1 VTSYAQLHEAAQASL
16 AASTRVVVQVGHCS
30 QAVGATQVAE
40 ALQAELSGYSSVELV
55 IAGCD
60 GACFAA
66 PQVIVTNPSNS
77 IQRYSQVSL
86 DDVPALAAT
95 LTHGDAAQSHPFVN
109 GGRGDLDSFFAA
121 QTRLMLT
128 RCGYI
133 DPTSIN
139 EYIALGGYRGLNAA
153 LSQSPEEVIQ
163 TVLDAG
169 LLGRGGAYFPAAR
182 KWQAARAANES
193 PRYLVVNAEEGEPG
207 LFKDRHI
214 MEGDPHLLLEGMLI
228 ASYATGASE
237 TYIYVNAEANLS
249 AHRIEM
255 AIGQAQDAGLIGDN
269 ILGSGFD
276 CQVTVRRGA
285 GGYVCGEETTL
296 LDTIQGNR
304 REPRL
309 RPPFPAESGL
319 FQRPTVIN
327 NVETLSNVPMI
338 LDSSVPSVPPELR
351 PVAASRDKVGPVE
364 GQPESEF
371 PFLPPFLKGGRE
383 GFSFLGLDS
392 AKGTK
397 LICLSGSVQRPGLA
411 EVPMGSTLRHVIY
424 DIGGGPPP
432 GTDLGVVAVGGP
444 SSGVLPPTELDTEL
458 RPGMLHP
465 SGVVMGAGG
474 IMVMAEGV
482 PVIDVVRQLAA
493 YNAAE
498 SCGKCTPCR
507 EGTPRMVQVLDR
519 LASGSGSTTDLD
531 ELRYLAEIVG
541 AASLCGLGQM
551 SGGPINSALH
561 FFGEELGKL
570 AE

>member
-16 AASTRVVVQVGHCS
+16 AASTRVIVQVGHCS

-40 ALQAELSGYSSVELV
+40 ALQVELSGHSSVDLV

-66 PQVIVTNPSNS
+66 PQVIVTTRSNN

-95 LTHGDAAQSHPFVN
+95 LTRGDAAQSPPFVT
-109 GGRGDLDSFFAA
+109 GGGGDLDSFFAA
-121 QTRLMLT
+121 QTRLLLT

-139 EYIALGGYRGLNAA
+139 EYIALSGYRGLNAA
-153 LSQSPEEVIQ
+153 LSRSPEEVIQ

-182 KWQAARAANES
+182 KWQAARAANGS

-228 ASYATGASE
+228 AAYATGASE

-249 AHRIEM
+249 AQRIET
-255 AIGQAQDAGLIGDN
+255 AIEQAQDAGLIGDN

-338 LDSSVPSVPPELR
+338 LDSSVPSVPPE
-351 PVAASRDKVGPVE
+351 PVE

-371 PFLPPFLKGGRE
+371 PVLPPFVKGGGRG
-383 GFSFLGLDS
+383 GFSDHGLDS

-432 GTDLGVVAVGGP
+432 GTDLGVLAVGGP

-519 LASGSGSTTDLD
+519 LASGSAANTDLE

-551 SGGPINSALH
+551 AGGPINSALH
-561 FFGEELGKL
+561 FFGDELEKL

>member
-1 VTSYAQLHEAAQASL
+1 VTSYAQLHEAAQESL
-16 AASTRVVVQVGHCS
+16 AASTRVIVQVGHCS

-40 ALQAELSGYSSVELV
+40 ALQAELSGHSGVELI

-66 PQVIVTNPSNS
+66 PQVIVTTPSNN
-77 IQRYSQVSL
+77 IQRYSQVSVG
-86 DDVPALAAT
+86 DVAELTAT
-95 LTHGDAAQSHPFVN
+95 LTSGNTPQQTEHPPFVK

-121 QTRLMLT
+121 QTRLLLT

-153 LSQSPEEVIQ
+153 LSRSPEEVIQ

-182 KWQAARAANES
+182 KWQAARAANGS

-228 ASYATGASE
+228 AAYATGASE
-237 TYIYVNAEANLS
+237 TYIYINAEAHLS
-249 AHRIEM
+249 AQRIET

-327 NVETLSNVPMI
+327 NVETLSNVPII
-338 LDSSVPSVPPELR
+338 LSDTTDPPVR
-351 PVAASRDKVGPVE
+351 PEPVE
-364 GQPESEF
+364 GHAEDASPV
-371 PFLPPFLKGGRE
+371 LPQGGRR
-383 GFSFLGLDS
+383 GFSDLGLDS

-397 LICLSGSVQRPGLA
+397 LICLSGLVQRPGLA

-444 SSGVLPPTELDTEL
+444 SSGVLPPTELDMEL

-474 IMVMAEGV
+474 IMVIAEGV

-519 LASGSGSTTDLD
+519 LASGSGSTTDLE
-531 ELRYLAEIVG
+531 ELRYLAEIIG

-561 FFGEELGKL
+561 FFGDELARL
-570 AE
+570 IS

>member
-1 VTSYAQLHEAAQASL
+1 MTSYAQLHEAAQESL
-16 AASTRVVVQVGHCS
+16 AASTRVIVQVGHCS

-40 ALQAELSGYSSVELV
+40 ALQAELSGHSGVELI

-66 PQVIVTNPSNS
+66 PQVIVTTPSNN
-77 IQRYSQVSL
+77 IQRYSQVSVG
-86 DDVPALAAT
+86 DVAELTAT
-95 LTHGDAAQSHPFVN
+95 LTSGNTPQQTEHPPFVK

-121 QTRLMLT
+121 QTRLLLT

-153 LSQSPEEVIQ
+153 LSRSPEEVIQ

-182 KWQAARAANES
+182 KWQAARAANGS

-228 ASYATGASE
+228 AAYATGASE
-237 TYIYVNAEANLS
+237 TYIYINAEAHLS
-249 AHRIEM
+249 AQRIET

-327 NVETLSNVPMI
+327 NVETLSNVPII
-338 LDSSVPSVPPELR
+338 LSDPTDPPVR
-351 PVAASRDKVGPVE
+351 PEPVE
-364 GQPESEF
+364 GHAEDASPV
-371 PFLPPFLKGGRE
+371 LPPFVQGGRR
-383 GFSFLGLDS
+383 GFSDLGLDS

-397 LICLSGSVQRPGLA
+397 LICLSGLVQRPGLA

>member
-1 VTSYAQLHEAAQASL
+1 VTSYAQLHEAAQESL
-16 AASTRVVVQVGHCS
+16 AASTRVIVQVGHCS

-40 ALQAELSGYSSVELV
+40 ALQAVLSGHSGVELI

-66 PQVIVTNPSNS
+66 PQVIVTTPSNN
-77 IQRYSQVSL
+77 IQRYSQVSVG
-86 DDVPALAAT
+86 DVAELTAT
-95 LTHGDAAQSHPFVN
+95 LTSGNTPQQTEHPPFVK

-121 QTRLMLT
+121 QTRLLLT

-153 LSQSPEEVIQ
+153 LSRSPEEVIQ

-182 KWQAARAANES
+182 KWQAARAANGS

-228 ASYATGASE
+228 AAYATGASE
-237 TYIYVNAEANLS
+237 TYIYINAEAHLS
-249 AHRIEM
+249 AQRIET

-327 NVETLSNVPMI
+327 NVETLSNVPII
-338 LDSSVPSVPPELR
+338 LSDTTDPPVR
-351 PVAASRDKVGPVE
+351 PEPVE
-364 GQPESEF
+364 GHAEDASPV
-371 PFLPPFLKGGRE
+371 LPPFVQGGRR
-383 GFSFLGLDS
+383 GFSDLGLDS

-397 LICLSGSVQRPGLA
+397 LICLSGLVQRPGLA

-444 SSGVLPPTELDTEL
+444 SSGVLPPTELDMEL

-474 IMVMAEGV
+474 IMVIAEGV

-519 LASGSGSTTDLD
+519 LASGSGSTTDLE
-531 ELRYLAEIVG
+531 ELRYLAEIIG

-561 FFGEELGKL
+561 FFGDELARL
-570 AE
+570 IS

>member
-1 VTSYAQLHEAAQASL
+1 VTSYDQLHEAAQASL
-16 AASTRVVVQVGHCS
+16 AASTRVIVQVGHCS

-40 ALQAELSGYSSVELV
+40 ALQAELSGHSSVDLV

-66 PQVIVTNPSNS
+66 PQVIVTTSPNN

-86 DDVPALAAT
+86 DDVPTLVAT
-95 LTHGDAAQSHPFVN
+95 LTSGDTTGLPLFVK

-121 QTRLMLT
+121 QTRVLLT

-139 EYIALGGYRGLNAA
+139 EYIALGGYRGLNGA

-182 KWQAARAANES
+182 KWQAARAANGS

-228 ASYATGASE
+228 AAYATGASE
-237 TYIYVNAEANLS
+237 TYIYINAEANLS
-249 AHRIEM
+249 AQRIET
-255 AIGQAQDAGLIGDN
+255 AIEQAQDAGLIGED

-338 LDSSVPSVPPELR
+338 LSEPVPPEL
-351 PVAASRDKVGPVE
+351 VE
-364 GQPESEF
+364 GHAEGDF
-371 PFLPPFLKGGRE
+371 PVLPPFVKGGQG
-383 GFSFLGLDS
+383 GFSSLGLDS

-397 LICLSGSVQRPGLA
+397 LICLSGLVQRPGLA

-432 GTDLGVVAVGGP
+432 GTDLGVVAIGGP

-465 SGVVMGAGG
+465 SGVVMGGGG

-519 LASGSGSTTDLD
+519 LASGHGSTTDLE

-561 FFGEELGKL
+561 FFGDELAGL
-570 AE
+570 IN

>member
-1 VTSYAQLHEAAQASL
+1 MTSYAQLHEAAQASL
-16 AASTRVVVQVGHCS
+16 AASTRVIVQVGHCS

-40 ALQAELSGYSSVELV
+40 ALQVELSGHSSVDLV

-66 PQVIVTNPSNS
+66 PQVIVTTRSNN

-95 LTHGDAAQSHPFVN
+95 LTRGDAAQSPPFVT
-109 GGRGDLDSFFAA
+109 GGGGDLDSFFAA
-121 QTRLMLT
+121 QTRLLLT

-153 LSQSPEEVIQ
+153 LSRSPEEVIQ

-182 KWQAARAANES
+182 KWQAARAANGS

-228 ASYATGASE
+228 AAYATGASE

-249 AHRIEM
+249 AQRIET
-255 AIGQAQDAGLIGDN
+255 AIEQAQDAGLIGDN

-338 LDSSVPSVPPELR
+338 LDSSVPSVPPE
-351 PVAASRDKVGPVE
+351 PVE
-364 GQPESEF
+364 GQPESVF
-371 PFLPPFLKGGRE
+371 PVLPPFVKGGRG
-383 GFSFLGLDS
+383 GFSDHGLDS

-432 GTDLGVVAVGGP
+432 GTDLGVLAVGGP

-519 LASGSGSTTDLD
+519 LASGSAANTDLE

-551 SGGPINSALH
+551 AGGPINSALH
-561 FFGEELGKL
+561 FFGDELEKL

>member
-1 VTSYAQLHEAAQASL
+1 MTSYAQLHEAAQASL
-16 AASTRVVVQVGHCS
+16 AASTRVIVQVGHCS

-40 ALQAELSGYSSVELV
+40 ALQVELSGHSSVDLV

-66 PQVIVTNPSNS
+66 PQVIVTTRSNN

-95 LTHGDAAQSHPFVN
+95 LTRGDAAQSPPFVT
-109 GGRGDLDSFFAA
+109 GGGGDLDSFFAA
-121 QTRLMLT
+121 QTRLLLT

-133 DPTSIN
+133 DPTRIN
-139 EYIALGGYRGLNAA
+139 EYIALGGYRGLNTA
-153 LSQSPEEVIQ
+153 LSRSPEEVIQ

-182 KWQAARAANES
+182 KWQAARAANGS

-228 ASYATGASE
+228 AAYATGASE
-237 TYIYVNAEANLS
+237 TYIYINAEANLS
-249 AHRIEM
+249 AQRIET
-255 AIGQAQDAGLIGDN
+255 AIEQAQDAGLIGDN

-338 LDSSVPSVPPELR
+338 LDSSVPSVPPE
-351 PVAASRDKVGPVE
+351 PVE

-371 PFLPPFLKGGRE
+371 PVLPPFVKGGRG
-383 GFSFLGLDS
+383 GFSDHGLDS

-432 GTDLGVVAVGGP
+432 GTDLGVLAVGGP

-519 LASGSGSTTDLD
+519 LASGSAANTDLE

-551 SGGPINSALH
+551 AGGPINSALH
-561 FFGEELGKL
+561 FFGDELEKL

>member
-1 VTSYAQLHEAAQASL
+1 MTTYAQLQQAAQAS
-16 AASTRVVVQVGHCS
+16 AAAAIRVIVQVGHCS
-30 QAVGATQVAE
+30 QSVGASQVAE
-40 ALQAELSGYSSVELV
+40 ALRSALSGHSNVSLI

-66 PQVIVTNPSNS
+66 PQVLITNPSGD
-77 IQRYSQVSL
+77 IQRHANVSL
-86 DDVPALAAT
+86 AGIPSII
-95 LTHGDAAQSHPFVN
+95 QSLPSSNTAEQELPPLVK
-109 GGRGDLDSFFAA
+109 GGREGLASFFAP
-121 QTRLMLT
+121 QTRLLLS
-128 RCGYI
+128 RCGSI
-133 DPTSIN
+133 DPSNIN
-139 EYIALGGYRGLNAA
+139 EYIAAGGYSGLSAA

-182 KWQAARAANES
+182 KWQGARAANDN

-214 MEGDPHLLLEGMLI
+214 MEGDPHQLLEGALI
-228 ASYATGASE
+228 AAYATGASQ
-237 TYIYVNAEANLS
+237 TYIYINAEAHLS
-249 AHRIEM
+249 AQRIET
-255 AIGQAQDAGLIGDN
+255 AIGQAQEAGLIGDD

-309 RPPFPAESGL
+309 RPPFPVESGL

-338 LDSSVPSVPPELR
+338 LADSPLPVRPE
-351 PVAASRDKVGPVE
+351 PVE
-364 GQPESEF
+364 GPAGAS
-371 PFLPPFLKGGRE
+371 PPFVNGGQG
-383 GFSFLGLDS
+383 GFSSHGLDS

-411 EVPMGSTLRHVIY
+411 EVPMGTTLHHVIH
-424 DIGGGPPP
+424 DIGGGPPD
-432 GTDLGVVAVGGP
+432 GTELGVVAVGGP
-444 SSGVLPPTELDTEL
+444 SSGILPPTELDMEL

-465 SGVVMGAGG
+465 SGVVMGGGG
-474 IMVMAEGV
+474 IMVIPDSIPAIEV
-482 PVIDVVRQLAA
+482 TRQLAA

-507 EGTPRMVQVLDR
+507 EGTPRMVQILDR
-519 LASGSGSTTDLD
+519 IASGKGSNTNLE
-531 ELRYLAEIVG
+531 ELRNLAEIVG

-561 FFGEELGKL
+561 FFADEMDQLVVRET
-570 AE
+570 

>member
-1 VTSYAQLHEAAQASL
+1 MTSYAQLHEAAQASL
-16 AASTRVVVQVGHCS
+16 AASTRVIVQVGHCS

-40 ALQAELSGYSSVELV
+40 ALQVELSGHSSVDLV

-66 PQVIVTNPSNS
+66 PQVIVTTRSNN

-95 LTHGDAAQSHPFVN
+95 LTRGDAAQSPPFVT
-109 GGRGDLDSFFAA
+109 GGGGDLDSFFAA
-121 QTRLMLT
+121 QTRLLLT

-153 LSQSPEEVIQ
+153 LSRSPEEVIQ

-182 KWQAARAANES
+182 KWQAARAANGS

-228 ASYATGASE
+228 AAYATGASE

-249 AHRIEM
+249 AQRIET
-255 AIGQAQDAGLIGDN
+255 AIEQAQDAGLIGDN

-276 CQVTVRRGA
+276 CQVSVRRGA

-338 LDSSVPSVPPELR
+338 LDSSVPSVPPE
-351 PVAASRDKVGPVE
+351 PVE
-364 GQPESEF
+364 GQPESVF
-371 PFLPPFLKGGRE
+371 PVLPPFVKGGRG
-383 GFSFLGLDS
+383 GFSDHGLDS

-432 GTDLGVVAVGGP
+432 GTDLGVLAVGGP

-519 LASGSGSTTDLD
+519 LASGSAANTDLE

-551 SGGPINSALH
+551 AGGPINSALH
-561 FFGEELGKL
+561 FFGDELEKL